1 MINPWNPREVSFGMV
16 VEVTFMGCTTVRSGH
31 TIFTVPETA
40 GIDLGDVPPA
50 LVASMV
56 YV

>member
-1 MINPWNPREVSFGMV
+1 MPTVAVLGDTMEEVKS
-16 VEVTFMGCTTVRSGH
+16 EQA
-31 TIFTVPETA
+31 IFTVPETA